1 MIKTDHIIDDVVDTN
16 HWVILTLD
24 DDTTGSNESSMN
36 EDDLEFEPLN

>member
-16 HWVILTLD
+16 QWVILTLD